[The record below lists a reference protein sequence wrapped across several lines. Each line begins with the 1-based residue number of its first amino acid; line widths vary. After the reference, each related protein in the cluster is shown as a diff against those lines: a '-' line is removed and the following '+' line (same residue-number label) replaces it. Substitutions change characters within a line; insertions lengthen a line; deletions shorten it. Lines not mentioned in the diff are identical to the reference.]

1 MGSVGNSIP
10 GSRGTVSSVSK
21 GDEQRFKVG
30 TPPWP
35 QELLTVWEELQSEE
49 GQRRTFQS
57 AGAEGRGAKA
67 V

>member
-1 MGSVGNSIP
+1 M
-10 GSRGTVSSVSK
+10 
-21 GDEQRFKVG
+21 G